1 MPPWLQNRSGIAA
14 SVLAHVV
21 LAGAVLLFAEVHPFA
36 DAPEQQVAV
45 DVVTADEAPP
55 APEPKPVEKPA
66 EDKPEPRL
74 DFDVSSKPTEQPQQ
88 QRAEPPQTKQA
99 ETKPPETKQPEPRP
113 PEAKPEQKAETA
125 PAKPQQPSPAPQP
138 QPAEQQP
145 AQPPSAQAGTQPYP
159 AAIPQ
164 EPDITVKYSVA
175 LGLPE
180 GPAFDAP
187 AEMAANIS
195 AESVAALRKKL
206 KSCAPLPPGLERSD
220 NVKIVLRVALQPDG
234 RLAQE
239 PMMIQGTASTKGP
252 ALMRGAMAALDS
264 CQPYNM
270 LPPDKYKEWKV
281 LDLDFTP
288 QDFRGG

>member
-1 MPPWLQNRSGIAA
+1 MRLPSPIRTGAA
-14 SVLAHVV
+14 VSVLAHVA
-21 LAGAVLLFAEVHPFA
+21 LAGTVLLLSEVHPFA
-36 DAPEQQVAV
+36 EVPEQRVEV
-45 DVVTADEAPP
+45 EVVTADEAPP
-55 APEPKPVEKPA
+55 APEPKIEKPD
-66 EDKPEPRL
+66 ENKPEPKL
-74 DFDVSSKPTEQPQQ
+74 DFDVSSKPAEQPQQ
-88 QRAEPPQTKQA
+88 QPAEPPQTKQA
-99 ETKPPETKQPEPRP
+99 EIKPEKKQPEPKP
-113 PEAKPEQKAETA
+113 PEAKPERKAEPP
-125 PAKPQQPSPAPQP
+125 PAKPQQQAAEKPS
-138 QPAEQQP
+138 QQP
-145 AQPPSAQAGTQPYP
+145 AQPEPAQPQAAQAGAQPYP

-195 AESVAALRKKL
+195 AESAAALRKKL
-206 KSCAPLPPGLERSD
+206 KSCAPLPPGLSRSD

-239 PMMIQGTASTKGP
+239 PLMIEGTASTKGP
-252 ALMRGAMAALDS
+252 ALMKGAMVALES